1 MTEGGV
7 SRFSVEKNS
16 SDSAENFRGW
26 RESFRVSFISGIDK
40 VWIRGGKQYQ
50 DFLSKFFCLTVPK
63 KFVSEPFRVS
73 LNSGMEKFFA
83 SEGYVKIFD
92 FLSQFFCLTVPKK
105 FVGEPLCAVF
115 HKIFGSEQFMHR
127 IGVEYQDFPSKTFCL
142 TVPRNF
148 VRKLFNVSLL
158 SDMERFFASEGHVTF
173 FDFLSI
179 FLSHSAEKF
188 RR

>member
-7 SRFSVEKNS
+7 SRFSVEKYS

-40 VWIRGGKQYQ
+40 VWIRGESSIKI
-50 DFLSKFFCLTVPK
+50 FRPNF
-63 KFVSEPFRVS
+63 FVSQCRKNSYGNPLEFHKFRVWK
-73 LNSGMEKFFA
+73 KFFA

-105 FVGEPLCAVF
+105 FVGEPFCAVF

-158 SDMERFFASEGHVTF
+158 SDMEKFFASEGHVTF